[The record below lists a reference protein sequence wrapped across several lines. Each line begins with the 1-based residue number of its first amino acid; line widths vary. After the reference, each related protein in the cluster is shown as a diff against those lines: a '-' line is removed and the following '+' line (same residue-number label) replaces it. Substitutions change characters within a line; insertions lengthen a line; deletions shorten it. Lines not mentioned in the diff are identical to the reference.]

1 VETSFSIIYFLLPLK
16 SLHNAKF
23 DTMQFKDIVGQLA
36 VKKKLIKSVRDD
48 RIPHAQ
54 LFVGHEGTGKLALAI
69 AYAQYI
75 ACTDK
80 KDDDSCGVC
89 PSCHKFQKLIHPDL
103 HFVFPVNEKKKP
115 DDSDDDSP
123 SGKGSDAH
131 IQLWRET
138 ILQSPYINESEWYS
152 LLGLENKV
160 GIISTSEGSEV
171 IKKISLKSFEAEYKT
186 MIIWLPERMNQ
197 YAANKLLKLIEEPPA
212 KTVFLLVTENPENII
227 GTIRSRTQI
236 IKVPPIARED
246 IATEL
251 VNRYQ
256 IPAPKAQD
264 VSRVANGNFRVAYS
278 LAHSD
283 EASPHFEMLK
293 VLLRSCYSN
302 NVLALLEWVD
312 KVARLGRENQRELI
326 SYSLRVI
333 RESFMM
339 NLGLN
344 DIAYIAGEEEKFS
357 KNFSPYINGSNV
369 VHIYNELNKT
379 IEHIMRYGNAQIVLT
394 DMTMKLVKLINKK

>member
-1 VETSFSIIYFLLPLK
+1 
-16 SLHNAKF
+16 
-23 DTMQFKDIVGQLA
+23 MQFKDIVGQLA
-36 VKKKLIKSVRDD
+36 VKQKLIKSVRDD

-212 KTVFLLVTENPENII
+212 KTVFLLVTENLENII

-293 VLLRSCYSN
+293 DLLRSCYSN

>member
-1 VETSFSIIYFLLPLK
+1 
-16 SLHNAKF
+16 
-23 DTMQFKDIVGQLA
+23 
-36 VKKKLIKSVRDD
+36 
-48 RIPHAQ
+48 
-54 LFVGHEGTGKLALAI
+54 
-69 AYAQYI
+69 
-75 ACTDK
+75 
-80 KDDDSCGVC
+80 
-89 PSCHKFQKLIHPDL
+89 
-103 HFVFPVNEKKKP
+103 VFPVNEKKKP

-344 DIAYIAGEEEKFS
+344 DIA
-357 KNFSPYINGSNV
+357 
-369 VHIYNELNKT
+369 
-379 IEHIMRYGNAQIVLT
+379 
-394 DMTMKLVKLINKK
+394 